1 MKKILIALT
10 LLLAV
15 VSVSKPCCA
24 ATQKPDGEAAADMRV
39 LPNVEVQ
46 DTKKNPVML
55 PDFGRK
61 HLLLFYVDPDKHNQN
76 KEFVEDMEK
85 NHRAE
90 SDDITAYGIINLKDT
105 IFPNGIVRSLAARR
119 TEKNHA
125 LILTDPDH
133 LLRDAW
139 QLGDVNNKFAIIFVT
154 KDRELAF
161 FKAGEFSQE
170 DIDEFYRIIEKYR

>member
-1 MKKILIALT
+1 MKKILIVSI

-15 VSVSKPCCA
+15 VRVSEPCCA
-24 ATQKPDGEAAADMRV
+24 ATQKPDGEVAADMRV
-39 LPNVEVQ
+39 LPDVEVQ

-55 PDFGRK
+55 PDFGKK

-170 DIDEFYRIIEKYR
+170 DIDEFYRIIDKYR

>member
-1 MKKILIALT
+1 MKRFFIVFVSCLY
-10 LLLAV
+10 AV
-15 VSVSKPCCA
+15 SLSGFCFA
-24 ATQKPDGEAAADMRV
+24 STQTPEEGASADMRV
-39 LPNVEVQ
+39 LPDVELQ

-90 SDDITAYGIINLKDT
+90 SDNITAYGVINMKDT
-105 IFPNGIVRSLAARR
+105 IFPNGIVRSIAARR

-125 LILTDPDH
+125 LILTDPNH

-161 FKAGEFSQE
+161 FKAGEFSRE
-170 DIDEFYRIIEKYR
+170 DIDEFYRVIEKYR

>member
-1 MKKILIALT
+1 MKRILIALV
-10 LLLAV
+10 LCV
-15 VSVSKPCCA
+15 VSLPTFCYSR
-24 ATQKPDGEAAADMRV
+24 TQTPGGEGVADMRV
-39 LPNVEVQ
+39 LPDVEVQ

-55 PDFGRK
+55 PDFGKK

-76 KEFVEDMEK
+76 KEFVEDMEQ

-90 SDDITAYGIINLKDT
+90 SDNITAYGIINLKDT

-125 LILTDPDH
+125 LILTDPNH

>member
-1 MKKILIALT
+1 MKKISIALASF
-10 LLLAV
+10 LSVLAL
-15 VSVSKPCCA
+15 SAPCR
-24 ATQKPDGEAAADMRV
+24 AAAQTPEGEVAGDMRI
-39 LPNVEVQ
+39 LPDVEVQ

-55 PDFGRK
+55 PDFGKK

-76 KEFVEDMEK
+76 KEFVEDMEQ

-90 SDDITAYGIINLKDT
+90 SDNITAYGIINLKDT

-170 DIDEFYRIIEKYR
+170 DIDEFYRVIEKYR